1 MIDTRCHNT
10 YHRLMPSQLQAELRQ
25 TRPFRSLEHEAL
37 LSVER
42 TAAILSHG
50 VAEALRRFDVTP
62 TQYNVLRILRGAG
75 ERGLCRND
83 VRDRLVAKVPDVTR
97 LLDRM
102 EEMELVE
109 RERDDGDRRMVFT
122 RLTRKGSHLLA
133 RIDEPVA
140 RLHQRQL
147 GHLGAAKLRTLIDL
161 LAEARAGSISP
172 EHADTA
178 AAR

>member
-1 MIDTRCHNT
+1 
-10 YHRLMPSQLQAELRQ
+10 MPSQLQEELRQ

-37 LSVER
+37 LSIER
-42 TAAILSHG
+42 TAAILNHG
-50 VAEALRRFDVTP
+50 VAEALRRYDVTP

-83 VRDRLVAKVPDVTR
+83 VRDRMVAKVPDVTR

-109 RERDDGDRRMVFT
+109 RERDSEDRRMVFT
-122 RLTRKGSHLLA
+122 RLTRKGAQLLA

-161 LAEARAGSISP
+161 LAEARAHS
-172 EHADTA
+172 A
-178 AAR
+178 AAEDGGDRAD